1 VALAEDADP
10 VRPEIAAARAF
21 VAQAR

>member
-21 VAQAR
+21 VAQTR